1 MSIQEKIRQKCREKG
16 ISVTVLEEKLGFGN
30 GSLTKK
36 GASIRSDRLFEV
48 AKALDTP
55 MEFFVDDDYSERIA
69 KTYYIDDE
77 TAQTAL
83 EIKEDYGVLFDAFRS
98 SYREKLVDYAEKIM
112 ELERMEKDT

>member
-1 MSIQEKIRQKCREKG
+1 MSIQEKIRQKCREQG
-16 ISVTVLEEKLGFGN
+16 ISVTALEEELGYGN

-48 AKALDTP
+48 AKRLNTP
-55 MEFFVDDDYSERIA
+55 MEYFLDDEYSDKINRS
-69 KTYYIDDE
+69 YYIDDE

-98 SYREKLVDYAEKIM
+98 SYKEKLVDFAEKLM
-112 ELERMEKDT
+112 ELENMEKDT